1 MSAMATSAV
10 RAPARVNKQAITR
23 ELILRRIFQYTILSA
38 LAFLIIGPIT
48 VAVLGGLKT
57 TGEIFA
63 EPFGEIFAEPF
74 GLPAVAR
81 WENYGGIL
89 VSELFWR
96 QLGNS
101 LLIVGG
107 TTLGTVFFS
116 SLLAF
121 VFARL
126 DFPGRDARLDFP
138 GRDLLF
144 NYFTLG
150 LLFPLTVAFLPVFIQ
165 VRNLGLI
172 DNHLGIILPLV
183 AFGIPGST
191 LILRGFFRA
200 IPAELEDASY
210 IDGCGT
216 LGFFWYVL
224 LPLARP
230 ALGAIVVLQTI
241 VSWNEYFLP
250 LLILTDD
257 SKWPLPLGIM
267 QFQGQYGT
275 DWGRVM
281 AFVSILM
288 IPAVVSILMIPAVL
302 FYIFTQKYIVTGL
315 TGGELK
321 G

>member
-23 ELILRRIFQYTILSA
+23 ELILRRIFQYTILCA

-63 EPFGEIFAEPF
+63 EPFG
-74 GLPAVAR
+74 LPAVAR
-81 WENYGGIL
+81 WENYGSIL

-126 DFPGRDARLDFP
+126 DFPGRD
-138 GRDLLF
+138 LLF

-172 DNHLGIILPLV
+172 DNYLGIILPLV

-224 LPLARP
+224 LPLALP

-288 IPAVVSILMIPAVL
+288 IPAVL

>member
-1 MSAMATSAV
+1 MSAV
-10 RAPARVNKQAITR
+10 IARPSNVTQIKRPGFNR
-23 ELILRRIFQYTILSA
+23 DLLVRRIFQYTILAA
-38 LAFLIIGPIT
+38 LAFLILGPVTI
-48 VAVLGGLKT
+48 AVLGGLKT

-63 EPFGEIFAEPF
+63 EPFG
-74 GLPAVAR
+74 LPSIAR

-89 VSELFWR
+89 VSEVFWR

-101 LLIVGG
+101 ILIVGG

-126 DFPGRDARLDFP
+126 DFPGREA
-138 GRDLLF
+138 LF

-200 IPAELEDASY
+200 IPGELEDAAY

-230 ALGAIVVLQTI
+230 ALGAIIVLQTI

-267 QFQGQYGT
+267 AFQGQYGT

-281 AFVSILM
+281 AFVSL
-288 IPAVVSILMIPAVL
+288 LMIPAVL
-302 FYIFTQKYIVTGL
+302 FYVFTQKYIVTGL

>member
-1 MSAMATSAV
+1 MSA
-10 RAPARVNKQAITR
+10 AITR
-23 ELILRRIFQYTILSA
+23 PAPAAVLPRRGGVNRDLIVRRIFQYVVLSA
-38 LAFLIIGPIT
+38 LAFLILGPVT

-57 TGEIFA
+57 TGEIFS
-63 EPFGEIFAEPF
+63 EPF
-74 GLPAVAR
+74 GLPAIAR
-81 WENYGGIL
+81 WENYSGIL

-126 DFPGRDARLDFP
+126 VFP

-200 IPAELEDASY
+200 IPGELEDAAY

-281 AFVSILM
+281 AFVSL
-288 IPAVVSILMIPAVL
+288 LMIPAVL